1 MNYPSRVYIT
11 EVGPRDGL
19 QNEQAMVAVSDKLG
33 LIERLLQA
41 GIRHFEATS
50 FVSPK
55 WVPQMRDA
63 QDVMAALQAPALAA
77 LLAPATVSVLTPNMK
92 GLEAALAAGAQEVVV
107 FGAASEAFSHKNIN
121 CSIAESMAMFEPVVA
136 AAHAAGVATRGA
148 ISCAVGCP
156 YEGAVAPAK
165 VADVARMMNAMGVQR
180 IAVADTIG
188 VGTPRAVQ
196 AALEA
201 ALQHYDIDHVAGHFH
216 DTYGQALSN
225 TLAALQIGVNHF
237 ESSIA
242 GLGGCPYA
250 KGATGNVA
258 TEDVVYM
265 LHGMGIDTGIDVDK
279 LVDAAAFISN
289 VLGRQPNSRVSV
301 AMLNKRLASS
311 GTK

>member
-1 MNYPSRVYIT
+1 MHYPSRVHIT

-19 QNEQAMVAVSDKLG
+19 QNEKTMVAAEHKLG

-55 WVPQMRDA
+55 WVPQMSDA
-63 QDVMAALQAPALAA
+63 TDVMAGLRAPERAA

-92 GLEAALAAGAQEVVV
+92 GLQAALAAGAQEVVV
-107 FGAASEAFSHKNIN
+107 FGAASEAFSQKNIN
-121 CSIAESMAMFEPVVA
+121 CSIAQSMAMFEPVVA

-148 ISCAVGCP
+148 ISCTVGCP
-156 YEGAVAPAK
+156 YEGDIAPAQ
-165 VADVARMMNAMGVQR
+165 VANVARMMKAMGVQR

-188 VGTPRAVQ
+188 VGTPMQVQ
-196 AALEA
+196 AAMEA
-201 ALQHYDIDHVAGHFH
+201 ALLHYDIEHVAGHFH

-225 TLAALQIGVNHF
+225 TLAALQMGVRHF

-265 LHGMGIDTGIDVDK
+265 LHGMGIDTGLDLDQ
-279 LVDAAAFISN
+279 LVDAADYISQ
-289 VLGRQPNSRVSV
+289 VLGRAPNSRVSV
-301 AMLNKRLASS
+301 AMLNKRRSA
-311 GTK
+311 

>member
-1 MNYPSRVYIT
+1 MS
-11 EVGPRDGL
+11 
-19 QNEQAMVAVSDKLG
+19 
-33 LIERLLQA
+33 
-41 GIRHFEATS
+41 
-50 FVSPK
+50 
-55 WVPQMRDA
+55 DA

-265 LHGMGIDTGIDVDK
+265 LHGMGIDTGIDLDK

-301 AMLNKRLASS
+301 AMLNKRMASNGS
-311 GTK
+311 K